1 MTYIPILSFHHTLI
15 SAIKMQ
21 LKMKVILVG
30 LVLIF
35 LMILISIN
43 NKPLT
48 LETEAQSNIE
58 SKKVLLMAYW
68 RTGSSY
74 FGQLLSHY
82 PQTYYNYEPM
92 HFLSNP
98 VSIVSRALKNI

>member
-1 MTYIPILSFHHTLI
+1 
-15 SAIKMQ
+15 MQ

-43 NKPLT
+43 NEPLT

-98 VSIVSRALKNI
+98 VSIISRTLKNMCKLS